1 MSDQKVLH
9 PDGTTKKLEDW
20 LNLQDSERGDLID
33 GRIYLQSAPSKEHSF
48 IQSDLRA
55 VLQPLRTKSKH
66 PDTTDSWRFA
76 TEVGV
81 IYPTDCKGEQ
91 ACTHDLA
98 GWKSSRMKSLD
109 SGTHIRLR
117 PDWVCEIVSSNW
129 QNDTI
134 KKRALLERNH
144 VPYYW
149 LISPQNKN
157 ISVLILDEKGNYSI
171 DKEYSSVMG
180 LVRIEPFQEIEI
192 DLGSV
197 FDY

>member
-1 MSDQKVLH
+1 
-9 PDGTTKKLEDW
+9 
-20 LNLQDSERGDLID
+20 
-33 GRIYLQSAPSKEHSF
+33 
-48 IQSDLRA
+48 
-55 VLQPLRTKSKH
+55 
-66 PDTTDSWRFA
+66 
-76 TEVGV
+76 
-81 IYPTDCKGEQ
+81 
-91 ACTHDLA
+91 
-98 GWKSSRMKSLD
+98 
-109 SGTHIRLR
+109 
-117 PDWVCEIVSSNW
+117 
-129 QNDTI
+129 
-134 KKRALLERNH
+134 LLERNH